1 MSYHITSEVLIL
13 YYSGLVTMLND
24 VRVIRSCR
32 NLQNNFGIAV
42 LPDPFSKGLAHA
54 RLACLCVHIAIQMG
68 RTVLMCAALNGHQ
81 VLMQPLLDHGANLY
95 LRDNVCPR
103 TKFT

>member
-1 MSYHITSEVLIL
+1 MSYHITSEVLIQ

-32 NLQNNFGIAV
+32 NLLHRQNNFGIAV

-54 RLACLCVHIAIQMG
+54 RLLAHSSRLYACLAVNLVQNCTTTSSVCGLEVHG
-68 RTVLMCAALNGHQ
+68 
-81 VLMQPLLDHGANLY
+81 
-95 LRDNVCPR
+95 VC
-103 TKFT
+103 FAYF